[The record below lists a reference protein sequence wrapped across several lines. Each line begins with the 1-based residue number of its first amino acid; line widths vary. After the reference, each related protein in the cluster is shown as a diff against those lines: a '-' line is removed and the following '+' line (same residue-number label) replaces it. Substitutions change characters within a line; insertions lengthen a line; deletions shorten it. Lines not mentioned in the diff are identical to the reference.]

1 MAAFQCVATESR
13 RHETQ
18 SRLDCLCPFGVG
30 LGGSNAARELAVRH
44 PSRVIALVLTVPMA
58 YKLPDQASS
67 AAPLPPWIESAAS
80 WLFSSP
86 DFLFWS
92 ALHISRHQ
100 LIKYVLA
107 TPPELLDASAN
118 ELARVNAILDNV
130 LPV

>member
-58 YKLPDQASS
+58 YKPPDQASS
-67 AAPLPPWIESAAS
+67 AAPLPPWIESAVS

-107 TPPELLDASAN
+107 TP
-118 ELARVNAILDNV
+118 ARIARCQRE
-130 LPV
+130 

>member
-1 MAAFQCVATESR
+1 
-13 RHETQ
+13 
-18 SRLDCLCPFGVG
+18 
-30 LGGSNAARELAVRH
+30 
-44 PSRVIALVLTVPMA
+44 MA
-58 YKLPDQASS
+58 YKPPDQASS
-67 AAPLPPWIESAAS
+67 AAPLPPWIESAVS

-107 TPPELLDASAN
+107 TPPELLVHASAN